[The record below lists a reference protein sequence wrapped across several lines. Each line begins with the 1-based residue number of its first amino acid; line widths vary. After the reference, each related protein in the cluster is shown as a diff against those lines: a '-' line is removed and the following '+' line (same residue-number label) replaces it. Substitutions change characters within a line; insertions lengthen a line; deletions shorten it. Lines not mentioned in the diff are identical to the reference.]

1 MSCPVNIATNAP
13 SANAKNVIAASA
25 PNQYK
30 MYCMLVICVPM
41 QTNTVIIKVR
51 ICGTI
56 INADADMI
64 FVTNNSRLSTG
75 SEWIIFVFFAE
86 YR

>member
-1 MSCPVNIATNAP
+1 MRRAPVQ
-13 SANAKNVIAASA
+13 KNVIAASA

-30 MYCMLVICVPM
+30 NVLDIGDMC
-41 QTNTVIIKVR
+41 TNADEHRDNKGR